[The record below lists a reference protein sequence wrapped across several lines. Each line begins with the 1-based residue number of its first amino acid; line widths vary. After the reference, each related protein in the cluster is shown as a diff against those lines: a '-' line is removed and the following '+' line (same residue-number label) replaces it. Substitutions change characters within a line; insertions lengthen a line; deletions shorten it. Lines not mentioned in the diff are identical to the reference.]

1 MAVNFTSEQLL
12 KYYDGN
18 NNSNNNKNNNI
29 IIISHLISCGQS
41 VESNKP
47 IQKLY

>member
-12 KYYDGN
+12 KYYDG

-29 IIISHLISCGQS
+29 IIISHLISCGQC

>member
-18 NNSNNNKNNNI
+18 NSNNNKNNNI
-29 IIISHLISCGQS
+29 IIIRHLISCGQS

>member
-18 NNSNNNKNNNI
+18 NSNNNKNNI

-41 VESNKP
+41 VKSNKP